1 MHKSK
6 VLGHPVG
13 PEWPRQALHR
23 KGGEK
28 LVVDEIEA
36 DVKKLE
42 MVTSQEITLIREAH
56 QLLTSPFKH
65 CQDSCICVFWF
76 NQSVR

>member
-6 VLGHPVG
+6 VLGHRVG
-13 PEWPRQALHR
+13 PEWPRQALLS

-28 LVVDEIEA
+28 SVVDEIKA

-42 MVTSQEITLIREAH
+42 IISWSHI
-56 QLLTSPFKH
+56 KK
-65 CQDSCICVFWF
+65 
-76 NQSVR
+76 

>member
-42 MVTSQEITLIREAH
+42 MVTSQEIT
-56 QLLTSPFKH
+56 
-65 CQDSCICVFWF
+65 
-76 NQSVR
+76 